1 MCVCER
7 EREREHDLS
16 LSDGVLRGESHD
28 FSRLLDSMKIIP
40 RRFLHDRDRRAVMR
54 TLKNLLIQP
63 LCTSGSGSLTRYLS
77 DNGDYRVRL
86 PDPLAVSSGSS
97 GAD

>member
-1 MCVCER
+1 MCVC

-40 RRFLHDRDRRAVMR
+40 RRFLHDRDRAVMR
-54 TLKNLLIQP
+54 TLKNLLIRKLQQIY
-63 LCTSGSGSLTRYLS
+63 CQKSI
-77 DNGDYRVRL
+77 V
-86 PDPLAVSSGSS
+86 VE
-97 GAD
+97 